1 MSAAL
6 HQPIAFLGMT
16 HLGINHAAAAAALGF
31 SVIGFDPDPALAE
44 SLASGR
50 LPVMEPGLPE
60 LLHEHGRNIRFS
72 ADPADLADVALCY
85 VAPDVATDEAGRSDL
100 TVLRSLIALAD
111 QHLSPETVMVVLSQV
126 PPGFTRSLPRQPETL
141 FYQVETLIFGRA
153 VERALKP
160 ERYILGCADPSAPL
174 PPPLQHFLEAF
185 GCPILPMRY
194 ESAELTK
201 IAINLFLVSS
211 VSTTNTIA
219 ELCERIGADWAE
231 MAPALRL
238 DRRIGPHAYLSPGL
252 GVAGGNLERDLA
264 TFTRLASAHG
274 SQSAVVSAWAAN
286 SRYRKDWVLARLH
299 EHVFA
304 HKPDAALALLGLAYK
319 ENTHSTKNSPALNLL
334 KSIGPRPVAAY
345 DPVVR
350 ASAEMHPGLRQ
361 AADALDA
368 CRGADALVVMTPWPA
383 FAELDPA
390 ALAAVLAGR
399 IVIDPYRVLDPT
411 RLAAAGLHSI
421 VLGAPNFSAFDSR
434 TAPC

>member
-1 MSAAL
+1 MSNAPRQL
-6 HQPIAFLGMT
+6 IAFLGMT

-31 SVIGFDPDPALAE
+31 SVIGFDPDPAVVA

-60 LLHEHGRNIRFS
+60 LLREHVQNLRFS
-72 ADPADLADVALCY
+72 ADPTDLADVALCY
-85 VAPDVATDEAGRSDL
+85 VAPDVATDDEGRSDL
-100 TVLRSLIALAD
+100 TILRELIALAD
-111 QHLSPETVMVVLSQV
+111 QHLNPAAVMVVLSQV
-126 PPGFTRSLPRQPETL
+126 PPGFTRSLPRSTETL

-160 ERYILGCADPSAPL
+160 ERYILGCADPSAAL
-174 PPPLQHFLEAF
+174 PPPLQRFLEAF

-238 DRRIGPHAYLSPGL
+238 DRRIGPHAYLAPGL
-252 GVAGGNLERDLA
+252 GIAGGNLERDLA

-274 SQSAVVSAWAAN
+274 SQSAVVSAWTAN
-286 SRYRKDWVLARLH
+286 SRYRRDWVLARLH

-319 ENTHSTKNSPALNLL
+319 ENTHSTKNSPALGLL
-334 KSIGPRPVAAY
+334 RSLGPRHVAAY
-345 DPVVR
+345 DPAVR
-350 ASAEMHPGLRQ
+350 ASADMHRGLRQ

-368 CRGADALVVMTPWPA
+368 CRGADVLVVMTPWPA
-383 FAELDPA
+383 FASLDPA
-390 ALAAVLAGR
+390 LLAEALAGR
-399 IVIDPYRVLDPT
+399 IVIDPYRVLDPA
-411 RLAAAGLHSI
+411 RLAAVGLRSI
-421 VLGAPNFSAFDSR
+421 VLGAPLFPAFDSR